1 LIYLFELSILK
12 IIDLRE
18 KMERSEGKIVKSFF
32 IFLCIS

>member
-1 LIYLFELSILK
+1 M
-12 IIDLRE
+12 DLRE